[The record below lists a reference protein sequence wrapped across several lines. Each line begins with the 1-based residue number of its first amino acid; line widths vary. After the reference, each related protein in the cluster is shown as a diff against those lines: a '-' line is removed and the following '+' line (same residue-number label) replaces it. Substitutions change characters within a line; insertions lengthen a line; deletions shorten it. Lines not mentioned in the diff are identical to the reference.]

1 MLSGGRIL
9 LCGAAGE
16 RGPIVARLAAE
27 GCAVACMPVADAEA
41 ILRSEADVLVLDGGD
56 SPADVAGLCA
66 RLRGAAMATPV
77 LVILDKDGDE
87 DADRGGAGVVACLDA
102 GANDCVVRPLRWREL
117 AARLRA
123 LLRLGTGAAVL
134 RVGPFLFHPGRRML
148 EPDEGGAPVRLTAT
162 EAAMLKFLC
171 RAGGQ
176 PVPRPALLHHV
187 WGYSPGVSTHTV
199 ETHMYR
205 LRRKI
210 EPEPGRFRLLVSDE
224 AGYRIN
230 TGWQRAAE

>member
-1 MLSGGRIL
+1 MLNGGRIL
-9 LCGAAGE
+9 LCGAEAE
-16 RGPIVARLAAE
+16 RAQIAAQLEAE
-27 GCAVACMPVADAEA
+27 GCAVRHLATADAAA
-41 ILRSEADVLVLDGGD
+41 IARCEADVLVLDGGAD
-56 SPADVAGLCA
+56 APAAEALCA
-66 RLRGAAMATPV
+66 RLRAGAVATPILVV
-77 LVILDKDGDE
+77 LDE
-87 DADRGGAGVVACLDA
+87 GGPGLVDCLDA
-102 GANDCVVRPLRWREL
+102 GANDCVVRPLRCREL

-171 RAGGQ
+171 RAGGR
-176 PVPRPALLHHV
+176 PVPRPVLLHHV
-187 WGYSPGVSTHTV
+187 WGYSAGASTHTV